1 MSTAYYGRVVPLAL
15 RRFVK
20 LPCRR
25 HSPTG
30 RAVGDLML
38 PDGLPTGVH
47 VVMLMTRRKH
57 IEHADSWLGVRSAC
71 ERLLMERQMA
81 LKGEMQ
87 MYLCC
92 LLPRFWPLRW
102 FWRYRM
108 CSWARLLEEEEQTQV
123 HILSCTKWSSFFQK
137 MQIHNDGRAHTMVI
151 RNDGEILW
159 VGHDRFQEQFHER
172 EMVNV
177 VNEECQSREDA
188 KLLEGGVTGAIEA
201 SEELTVAAGSGK
213 SLVAMAMLFRA
224 VAEEAR
230 AYYTCPVKAL
240 VSEKFFALCRDFGS
254 ELIGMATGDVSINS
268 QASIICCTAE
278 VLANVALRGANH
290 DLQYAVM
297 DEFHFFADKG
307 RRPRWRRGRGY
318 AWEVPLFR
326 LPQVTFLLMSATMGR
341 NEALNANLERFT
353 GRENVR
359 EAIFEL
365 VADGRAPIYVVSFT
379 QDAAATLAQSLITK
393 DRDPTPWCM
402 KSGEV
407 GVVRRSLESIGVH
420 HTKAVVD
427 LAPCQEL
434 APSEEQKHTL
444 SEAMKSTDFD
454 TPYGPRRLE
463 NAGDGTGARSPS
475 ASAEWHWSASCRFD
489 SKVSAAGGTDARRK
503 ERTGRFARMAQ
514 SGLLTCICGTD
525 TLGVGVNVPIRS
537 VLFTQLCK
545 YNGESTALLSARDF
559 HQIAGRAGRKG
570 FDEAGSVVAVAPAHE
585 VYNQKHGL
593 IECQPVPGDK
603 QQLTESSPAALESQ
617 FQLSQGHVL
626 SVLQGAQERADGR
639 ATSVD
644 GTSAW
649 HGREELRELI
659 ELSVCSE
666 EKKQHW
672 QEQVE
677 SYISALG
684 VAGLVELHGDEIRVD
699 STLQRDFL
707 LMETQLGSKASI
719 AG

>member
-1 MSTAYYGRVVPLAL
+1 
-15 RRFVK
+15 
-20 LPCRR
+20 
-25 HSPTG
+25 
-30 RAVGDLML
+30 ML

-201 SEELTVAAGSGK
+201 SEELTVAAGDGRVDAGQKGADRDWIRSLRAELAALARTVRADGRDAEQMETTEAPVCDSGLFLAVLVALPRSRAKLYTRRPELRSTVAAVAEVVEVAEDSTVEEEPWLQSYLKQANSKPPAEIRQLFLEAVRERGLELYDAQREAIEQIFDDVHVVLNTPTGSGK

-307 RRPRWRRGRGY
+307 RGY

-353 GRENVR
+353 GREVSVVTSTERPVPLDWSYLFKNVR

-393 DRDPTPWCM
+393 
-402 KSGEV
+402 
-407 GVVRRSLESIGVH
+407 
-420 HTKAVVD
+420 
-427 LAPCQEL
+427 EL

-454 TPYGPRRLE
+454 TPYGPSLRALLLNGIGLHHAGLIPKYRLLVE
-463 NAGDGTGARSPS
+463 Q
-475 ASAEWHWSASCRFD
+475 
-489 SKVSAAGGTDARRK
+489 
-503 ERTGRFARMAQ
+503 MAQ

-585 VYNQKHGL
+585 VYNQKHAARRS
-593 IECQPVPGDK
+593 PSKRPASGDVLEHLDPTSFVGRRRRLK
-603 QQLTESSPAALESQ
+603 SSLRAAL
-617 FQLSQGHVL
+617 
-626 SVLQGAQERADGR
+626 
-639 ATSVD
+639 
-644 GTSAW
+644 
-649 HGREELRELI
+649 
-659 ELSVCSE
+659 
-666 EKKQHW
+666 
-672 QEQVE
+672 
-677 SYISALG
+677 
-684 VAGLVELHGDEIRVD
+684 
-699 STLQRDFL
+699 L
-707 LMETQLGSKASI
+707 LWSRSSS
-719 AG
+719 

>member
-1 MSTAYYGRVVPLAL
+1 MVRPSLEILFSNVRS
-15 RRFVK
+15 RER
-20 LPCRR
+20 
-25 HSPTG
+25 
-30 RAVGDLML
+30 
-38 PDGLPTGVH
+38 GLELYDAQREAIEQIFDDVH
-47 VVMLMTRRKH
+47 VVLNT
-57 IEHADSWLGVRSAC
+57 
-71 ERLLMERQMA
+71 
-81 LKGEMQ
+81 
-87 MYLCC
+87 
-92 LLPRFWPLRW
+92 P
-102 FWRYRM
+102 
-108 CSWARLLEEEEQTQV
+108 T
-123 HILSCTKWSSFFQK
+123 
-137 MQIHNDGRAHTMVI
+137 
-151 RNDGEILW
+151 
-159 VGHDRFQEQFHER
+159 
-172 EMVNV
+172 
-177 VNEECQSREDA
+177 
-188 KLLEGGVTGAIEA
+188 
-201 SEELTVAAGSGK
+201 GSGK

-307 RRPRWRRGRGY
+307 RGY

-353 GRENVR
+353 GREVSVVTSTERPVPLDWSYLFKNVR

-393 DRDPTPWCM
+393 
-402 KSGEV
+402 
-407 GVVRRSLESIGVH
+407 
-420 HTKAVVD
+420 
-427 LAPCQEL
+427 EL

-454 TPYGPRRLE
+454 TPYGPSLRALLLNGIGLHHAGLIPKYRLLVE
-463 NAGDGTGARSPS
+463 Q
-475 ASAEWHWSASCRFD
+475 
-489 SKVSAAGGTDARRK
+489 
-503 ERTGRFARMAQ
+503 MAQ

-593 IECQPVPGDK
+593 IEKLKEEIKEIRRRGRRRRRRRETAPRETVDKCWKLQEVAIEKPKQKASIWRRARTPGPNFVRWTQK
-603 QQLTESSPAALESQ
+603 TFEELTESSPAALESQ

-672 QEQVE
+672 QEQASRRDEPFSMRGEVAEKRRQTDLWPDYICCTPMDDTAKTVE

-707 LMETQLGSKASI
+707 LMEDVSLFLVDVLPLFQWRYSTDPRRLARAILQVVEALCEGPVAVMRAQARHFSRLRYAAASHCVLRSL
-719 AG
+719 